1 MFTLSLGAGIA
12 GMFPIVLSLVLVKYY
27 TPENFGA
34 LAFFVSSYTV
44 LSVLVTGRYELAI
57 IVPKDKKTAINL
69 LVISL
74 SLATANCGL
83 ILLVLVGFK
92 EVILE
97 YFGATIIGKAV
108 FLIPVAVW
116 LTAVYQSIFYYAN
129 REKKFKL
136 MSGSKIVQNGSIG
149 IAQLI
154 LGVLGSTGMG
164 LIIGRVIGLVAGSG
178 NMLLYTIRS
187 ISKENYSTSKSELKQ
202 TAIEFKKFPGY
213 MLPSHGMSSLYNQ
226 FPVFFITKVFGDATT
241 GFYAIA
247 NQWLSIPNVLVAR
260 SMGDVFRQ
268 RAMEDF
274 QKSGKFNTLYMK
286 TLKTTFT
293 MSIVPFIV
301 AFLIAPVVFEWF
313 YGEQWIMA
321 GEIAQILII
330 SAFFSFIVTPVNSAA
345 LVIGNT
351 SYIFKWHLSN
361 LIFQSLNMVICYY
374 FKLDVFDF
382 LYGFTFIRLGHYIA
396 EGFFC
401 YRFSLGIEGSK
412 QK

>member
-34 LAFFVSSYTV
+34 LAFFVSSYSI

-57 IVPKDKKTAINL
+57 IVPKSKKIAINL
-69 LVISL
+69 LVISVT
-74 SLATANCGL
+74 LATFICSFL
-83 ILLVLVGFK
+83 ILFIAVFK
-92 EVILE
+92 SELLN
-97 YFGATIIGKAV
+97 YFGAEILGQTV

-116 LTAVYQSIFYYAN
+116 LTAVYQSVFYYAN

-136 MSGSKIVQNGSIG
+136 MSGSKIVQNGTIG

-164 LIIGRVIGLVAGSG
+164 LIVGRIIGLVAGSG
-178 NMLLYTIRS
+178 NMLMFTIRS
-187 ISKENYSTSKSELKQ
+187 ISEENFATTKDELKQ
-202 TAIEFKKFPGY
+202 TAKEYKKFPGF
-213 MLPSHGMSSLYNQ
+213 MLPSHGMSSIYNQ
-226 FPVFFITKVFGDATT
+226 FPVFFITKIYGEAST

-274 QKSGKFNTLYMK
+274 QSKGRFDSLLKK
-286 TLKTTFT
+286 TLKTTL
-293 MSIVPFIV
+293 SISIIPFV
-301 AFLIAPVVFEWF
+301 IAYFSAPLLFEWF
-313 YGEQWIMA
+313 YGEEWMEA
-321 GEIAQILII
+321 GFIAQILII
-330 SAFFSFIVTPVNSAA
+330 STFFSFIVTPIDSSA

-351 SYIFKWHLSN
+351 GYIFRWHLSN

-374 FKLDVFDF
+374 FKLDIFYF
-382 LYGFTFIRLGHYIA
+382 LYGFTFIRIGHYLA
-396 EGFFC
+396 EGYFC
-401 YRFSLGIEGSK
+401 YRFSLGSNGS
-412 QK
+412 